1 MPRKYSEDLKKKA
14 LKRYWSWENLDKI
27 ALEMN
32 LQTSMIWPKK
42 FINQCYNKNR
52 IFIIMVK

>member
-14 LKRYWSWENLDKI
+14 LKRYWSGENLDKI

-32 LQTSMIWPKK
+32 IKAGS
-42 FINQCYNKNR
+42 
-52 IFIIMVK
+52 